1 MSDKITKKS
10 VDAIK
15 PDPLRDL
22 FMWDGE
28 LRGFGVRT
36 KPSGTKTFVIQYRNE
51 RGRTRRYAIGQY
63 GRLTVEEARTEAKIR
78 LADVEKG
85 GDPSADRRTA
95 RDALNVGSVC
105 DSYFHDAKNGKV
117 MRRGKP
123 KKQST
128 LAIDNGRIER
138 HIRPLLGNKAVD
150 DLTRRDV
157 EKFMHDVM
165 DGKTAV
171 DVRTG
176 PRGRARVTGGPGTA
190 AKAVNLLSAIYTYAI
205 NKGLAESNPCH
216 GVERPSDQKRKRF
229 LSPAEYKR
237 LGKAI
242 KDGRGAGINLTALNA
257 IEALMLTGCRRN
269 EILNLTVD
277 EIDASGRCLRL
288 GDTKTG
294 AQLRPCGKTALDFL
308 ASITT
313 DKSTLV
319 FPASRGDGPLVNIA
333 KPLARVCELAKVE
346 GVTAHV
352 FRHSFATTA
361 HELDYSELTI
371 AGLLGHNAGSVTAR
385 YAHHV
390 DHALAAAADRVSAV
404 IAARME
410 GREVDGAEVIPFERG
425 RADG

>member
-1 MSDKITKKS
+1 MSDKITKKA

-36 KPSGTKTFVIQYRNE
+36 KPSGTKTFLIQYRND
-51 RGRTRRYAIGQY
+51 RGRTRRYALGQY

-95 RDALNVGSVC
+95 RDALTVGSVC
-105 DSYFHDAKNGKV
+105 DSYFKDAKNGKV
-117 MRRGKP
+117 LRRGKP
-123 KKQST
+123 KKEST

-138 HIRPLLGNKAVD
+138 HIRPLLGNMAVD

-205 NKGLAESNPCH
+205 NKGLAANNPCH

-242 KDGRGAGINLTALNA
+242 QEGRGVGINLTALNA
-257 IEALMLTGCRRN
+257 KI
-269 EILNLTVD
+269 
-277 EIDASGRCLRL
+277 GR
-288 GDTKTG
+288 
-294 AQLRPCGKTALDFL
+294 
-308 ASITT
+308 
-313 DKSTLV
+313 
-319 FPASRGDGPLVNIA
+319 
-333 KPLARVCELAKVE
+333 
-346 GVTAHV
+346 AHV
-352 FRHSFATTA
+352 
-361 HELDYSELTI
+361 
-371 AGLLGHNAGSVTAR
+371 
-385 YAHHV
+385 
-390 DHALAAAADRVSAV
+390 
-404 IAARME
+404 
-410 GREVDGAEVIPFERG
+410 
-425 RADG
+425 